1 MCLANTYYLTNN
13 KMYAKAAVI
22 IKGTISSQTPLQEEQ
37 RANKAKKREEIRLII
52 VKAQLFQKEILN
64 IELKYSM
71 SGKLDIDHKK

>member
-1 MCLANTYYLTNN
+1 
-13 KMYAKAAVI
+13 MYAKAALI